1 MMDDMD
7 RLLNEYTGV
16 LVCPQCGSHA
26 ITATR
31 DASFSFNQRR
41 EGDTIIREK
50 GYVSLFDNMLDAECL
65 DCHTTSGTNGDGPGS
80 EWWEE

>member
-1 MMDDMD
+1 MDDME
-7 RLLNEYTGV
+7 RLLNEYDGV
-16 LVCPQCGSHA
+16 MVCPRCGSHA

-31 DASFSFNQRR
+31 DASFNFNQRR

-50 GYVSLFDNMLDAECL
+50 GGVSLFDNMLDMQCL
-65 DCHTTSGTNGDGPGS
+65 DCQNFTDDPGS